1 MFLSLAQGRPLTGD
15 DAVIDFGGCFEGVAT
30 RRELFITNDSEFDV
44 TVKMTASRKEQVET
58 VFMFKRR

>member
-1 MFLSLAQGRPLTGD
+1 MPFLGD

-44 TVKMTASRKEQVET
+44 TVKMTASLKEQV
-58 VFMFKRR
+58 VIAFAFKHRWSF